1 MIKNYQIQLNN
12 NNPLWTMKQ
21 MLMPLLIRKNQKKV
35 QIMNQKEWVYKM
47 QTLKNWVMYKT
58 IKILQKISEYP
69 NLVLSWIRDKVLW
82 IIKWLLV

>member
-21 MLMPLLIRKNQKKV
+21 MLMLLLIRKNQKKV
-35 QIMNQKEWVYKM
+35 KIMNQKEWVYKM

-58 IKILQKISEYP
+58 IK
-69 NLVLSWIRDKVLW
+69 NL
-82 IIKWLLV
+82 